1 MGEATGDEGG
11 EIRLNMTDGGLW
23 ALMNPLLID
32 GCGEGLRLCA
42 SIGDGTGE
50 AMAEGWCCIC
60 WGDMMTER
68 RDGVG
73 EACMRRAGRG
83 DILACFI
90 IMAVGVGIDTG
101 P

>member
-1 MGEATGDEGG
+1 MREGGG
-11 EIRLNMTDGGLW
+11 EICLDMTEGGLW

-32 GCGEGLRLCA
+32 GCGEGLRLCG

-50 AMAEGWCCIC
+50 AMAEVCRCIC
-60 WGDMMTER
+60 GECMMTER

-73 EACMRRAGRG
+73 EGCRRRTGSG
-83 DILACFI
+83 DIFACLI
-90 IMAVGVGIDTG
+90 IMAVGVGTNGG